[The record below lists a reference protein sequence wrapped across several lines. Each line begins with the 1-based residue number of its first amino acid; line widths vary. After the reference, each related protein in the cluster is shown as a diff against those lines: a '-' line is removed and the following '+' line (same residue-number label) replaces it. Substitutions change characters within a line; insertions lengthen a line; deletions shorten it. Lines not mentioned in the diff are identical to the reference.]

1 MVAILIIISISLGV
15 SNTSLGSIE
24 SPYADLFLVPF
35 NNQSRE
41 AELIIL
47 GHVLDK
53 KTHMGRIRGNT
64 VRQLHSV
71 CRKNA
76 KRNIQ

>member
-1 MVAILIIISISLGV
+1 MVAILIIISVSLGV

-53 KTHMGRIRGNT
+53 KLIWEGSGET